1 MYTLPRTSRSG
12 FTLIELMIS
21 MSIFA
26 VMSVIIMS
34 VYIQTTNTARKMNA
48 TRELSETAREI
59 TERIAQDVRDKGITI
74 GTEFDPSP
82 SAYILWT
89 DQASYTSSGSEY
101 MSIT

>member
-1 MYTLPRTSRSG
+1 
-12 FTLIELMIS
+12 MIS

-59 TERIAQDVRDKGITI
+59 TERIAQDVRSKGIDT
-74 GTEFDPSP
+74 GTELDTSP
-82 SAYILWT
+82 GAYILWT

>member
-1 MYTLPRTSRSG
+1 
-12 FTLIELMIS
+12 MIS

-59 TERIAQDVRDKGITI
+59 TERIAQDVRDRGIAD
-74 GTEFDPSP
+74 GWTEGFDNNYQGWK
-82 SAYILWT
+82 AY
-89 DQASYTSSGSEY
+89 DYTGSGSEFL
-101 MSIT
+101 SILGK

>member
-1 MYTLPRTSRSG
+1 
-12 FTLIELMIS
+12 MIS

-59 TERIAQDVRDKGITI
+59 TERIAQDLRDRGISLI
-74 GTEFDPSP
+74 GSVIDDNISP
-82 SAYILWT
+82 DSWST
-89 DQASYTSSGSEY
+89 SNYTQS
-101 MSIT
+101 

>member
-1 MYTLPRTSRSG
+1 MFRLSYHPTIPLSNHRG

-59 TERIAQDVRDKGITI
+59 TERIAQDVRDKGIADGWTT
-74 GTEFDPSP
+74 GFDNN
-82 SAYILWT
+82 YQLWKT
-89 DQASYTSSGSEY
+89 YDYT
-101 MSIT
+101 

>member
-1 MYTLPRTSRSG
+1 
-12 FTLIELMIS
+12 

-59 TERIAQDVRDKGITI
+59 TERIAQDVRGKGIDTVS
-74 GTEFDPSP
+74 EFDHSP

-89 DQASYTSSGSEY
+89 DQIDYTASGSEY
-101 MSIT
+101 LGIT

>member
-1 MYTLPRTSRSG
+1 
-12 FTLIELMIS
+12 MIS

-59 TERIAQDVRDKGITI
+59 TERIAQDVRGKGIDTAS
-74 GTEFDPSP
+74 EFDPSP

-89 DQASYTSSGSEY
+89 DQAIYTSSGSEY

>member
-1 MYTLPRTSRSG
+1 MFRLFDHPTIPLSSHRG

-34 VYIQTTNTARKMNA
+34 VYIQTTNTARKLNA

-59 TERIAQDVRDKGITI
+59 TERIAQDVRDKGIAGGWTT
-74 GTEFDPSP
+74 GFD
-82 SAYILWT
+82 
-89 DQASYTSSGSEY
+89 YT
-101 MSIT
+101 

>member
-1 MYTLPRTSRSG
+1 
-12 FTLIELMIS
+12 

-59 TERIAQDVRDKGITI
+59 TERIAQDVRSKGI
-74 GTEFDPSP
+74 S
-82 SAYILWT
+82 L
-89 DQASYTSSGSEY
+89 SGSQFDDMTVGNELWKSPDY
-101 MSIT
+101 TQSG